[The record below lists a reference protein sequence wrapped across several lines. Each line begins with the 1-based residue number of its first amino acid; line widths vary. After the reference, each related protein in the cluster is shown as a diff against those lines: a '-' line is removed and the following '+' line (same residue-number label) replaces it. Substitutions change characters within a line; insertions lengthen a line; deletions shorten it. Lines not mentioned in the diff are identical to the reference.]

1 LNLFSR
7 SINDDDKKFYR
18 MAAISHKKKF
28 KFEETDSKEIVT
40 QKMRKNG
47 QICSATFQSY
57 KKKIKEGE
65 HLKTFCK
72 VKFKI
77 DEYYQITNL
86 ILSLKIIK
94 FNLSY
99 LFLCTNDAN

>member
-1 LNLFSR
+1 
-7 SINDDDKKFYR
+7 

-57 KKKIKEGE
+57 KKKKSGGTF
-65 HLKTFCK
+65 KTF
-72 VKFKI
+72 
-77 DEYYQITNL
+77 L
-86 ILSLKIIK
+86 
-94 FNLSY
+94 
-99 LFLCTNDAN
+99 